1 MSKKFNLI
9 TNFKSLWLIM
19 SEKERKKSIIF
30 LFFTFVQVFLETI
43 SIGSLYPLLL
53 SIFNSQKNI
62 FSNDLLSSD
71 IFRQIMSI
79 ENQILFFSFLILF
92 VFIIKN
98 IFLIFLVHWTQ
109 TFERQVKVRLK
120 KHLLKSYLNNDY
132 SFHVNSD
139 TAKLVRNINTST
151 GTMMQSI
158 RSSMM
163 FINDFSLTIVLLLF
177 MVTINPVL
185 VFYSAITISIL
196 TFIYFIFFKRILIK
210 YGKFSFEHEGE
221 SLKRLMQSFLLIK
234 EIKLFQKENYFINFF
249 HSEEK
254 LFQEFQRKAFIIRSY
269 PRVFFELIFVF
280 GILAFINIKIF
291 NSTET
296 ISEILPKTALLAVIL
311 IRMIPSLNRITS
323 SAQKI
328 NQYQK
333 SNDEIV
339 EELKVNIIENQKSET
354 DYVEKNNY
362 KFENISLR
370 NINFKYPKKE
380 NFLFKNLNLEI
391 KKGSYLGIV
400 GPSGCGKSTLID
412 IITGLTKIN
421 SGTIKI
427 NNEKAD
433 LESKK
438 WKNLFGYVPQIVN
451 LFNDTIYTNVTFE
464 TEKEKIDVKKIDDVI
479 CKAGLKNFINE
490 LDDGIFTKVGEFG
503 YKISGGEKQRI
514 SIARAL
520 YKDPQILIFDE
531 SFNSL
536 DRFTK
541 QNILKEIK
549 SLSKF
554 KTIIIISHIL
564 EDLKDCDKI
573 IDLLKD
579 IS

>member
-177 MVTINPVL
+177 MVTINSVL

-391 KKGSYLGIV
+391 EKGSYLGIV